1 MSDAKLDQIKMN
13 KRKRR
18 RFTNSFYNA
27 ENLVENQEE
36 QISCL
41 GYFELKDKKQLQVFL
56 NTMLKPEIQISN
68 VHNPSNQSSN
78 EKRYGANTM
87 GLNTMTG
94 FCQNTGPS
102 T

>member
-1 MSDAKLDQIKMN
+1 MDQIKMN

-41 GYFELKDKKQLQVFL
+41 GYFELKDKKQL
-56 NTMLKPEIQISN
+56 
-68 VHNPSNQSSN
+68 
-78 EKRYGANTM
+78 
-87 GLNTMTG
+87 
-94 FCQNTGPS
+94 
-102 T
+102 